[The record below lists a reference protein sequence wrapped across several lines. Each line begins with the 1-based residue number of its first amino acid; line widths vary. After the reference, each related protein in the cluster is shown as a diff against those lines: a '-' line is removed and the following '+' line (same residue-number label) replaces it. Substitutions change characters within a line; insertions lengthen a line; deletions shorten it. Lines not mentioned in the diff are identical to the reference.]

1 LRQNYDRFGPTV
13 LKCTTC
19 KTNKDYLKDGLKHV
33 YTFYSGAGIVL
44 FLINLVGKGNYGRYW
59 RFILLAVMGAIEM
72 SMVLEGGGGGS
83 GGGGGGGRVGMGRWM
98 MERLMPNLVPFEQIA
113 VMHQLYISASVAI
126 SQIGPVLFPKG
137 KDKQETSVEH
147 IKRLQTLTEIAGKK
161 KKKKSI
167 LTILMIHSYAQYI
180 PKYNM
185 GMKKRYR

>member
-1 LRQNYDRFGPTV
+1 
-13 LKCTTC
+13 
-19 KTNKDYLKDGLKHV
+19 
-33 YTFYSGAGIVL
+33 
-44 FLINLVGKGNYGRYW
+44 
-59 RFILLAVMGAIEM
+59 MGAIEM